1 MWGVILFWS
10 LATLVAVLIHYKWSH
25 RKILAATSNM
35 SSPLALPIIGH
46 TYLLYKIRQ
55 NPNFFNGLKALIDV
69 FSSPSCLHVG
79 PLVHIIVY
87 EPEQLQTVLNS
98 QHCISKPIQYNFFHV
113 NRGIFAAPVSLW
125 RILRK
130 SFSPCFGAGML
141 PKFVPIF
148 NEKSV
153 EMVKLLECYLG
164 RGECDI
170 SLDIGKCTLD
180 TIYSTA
186 CGMNLNLQSSPDG
199 EKHLIGQHRYV
210 ETILRRVFN
219 PIFYPNCIFRAFGD
233 GKQFTEAHE
242 QMRAVSYKVMVAK
255 NSERPKPVISQ
266 DNDDIEGKKQQMFI
280 DKLYEMVREDKV
292 VHREDIIEHLDTIS
306 FAGNDTTSTTL
317 VNCLLML
324 AMFPEVQDRVYQE
337 IMLSCPIDDV
347 SIEDVSKLVYTEMVC
362 KETMRLFPVGPML
375 ARTATADFKL
385 DDNNMIPAGATLVMV
400 VYILH
405 RNVQIWGPDANEFN
419 PDHFL
424 PEQVAKRH
432 PYSYLP
438 FSGGPRNCLGIRYA
452 WISMKIML
460 VHILRKYRL
469 HTTLTLDTLDIDY
482 SLILKIKNGCQ
493 VSLELRV

>member
-1 MWGVILFWS
+1 MWGVILFWC
-10 LATLVAVLIHYKWSH
+10 LATLVAVIIHYKWSH

-46 TYLLYKIRQ
+46 TYLLYKIRKS
-55 NPNFFNGLKALIDV
+55 PNFFNGLKALIDV

-113 NRGIFAAPVSLW
+113 NRGIFAAPVPVLVPECCQSSYPFSTKKAW
-125 RILRK
+125 RW
-130 SFSPCFGAGML
+130 SNCWN
-141 PKFVPIF
+141 VT
-148 NEKSV
+148 SV
-153 EMVKLLECYLG
+153 EG
-164 RGECDI
+164 NA
-170 SLDIGKCTLD
+170 
-180 TIYSTA
+180 IYHSILANAHWTPFIVATA

-280 DKLYEMVREDKV
+280 DKLYEMVRENKV

-347 SIEDVSKLVYTEMVC
+347 SIEDASKLIYTEMVC

-385 DDNNMIPAGATLVMV
+385 DGN
-400 VYILH
+400 
-405 RNVQIWGPDANEFN
+405 
-419 PDHFL
+419 
-424 PEQVAKRH
+424 
-432 PYSYLP
+432 
-438 FSGGPRNCLGIRYA
+438 
-452 WISMKIML
+452 
-460 VHILRKYRL
+460 
-469 HTTLTLDTLDIDY
+469 
-482 SLILKIKNGCQ
+482 
-493 VSLELRV
+493 